1 MKNNS
6 VKFRVGVVG
15 LGYVGLP
22 LANSLGKKYL
32 TIGYDYNKNRISKLK
47 KYIDTNN
54 ELSTKDFEKSKKLIF
69 ISDEKKL
76 SDCNIFFVTVPTP
89 VDKKNLPDL
98 RNLKSAT
105 KTVALNLNKGDIV
118 VYESTVYPGLTEEI
132 LVPILEKYS
141 KLEYIKDFNCSYSPE
156 RINPGDKKHKLQNI
170 VKVVSASNKKTLKIV
185 KYIYKSVIKSKVY
198 VAKNIKTAEA
208 AKVIENTQRD
218 LNISL
223 INELSIIFK
232 KLDIN
237 IYDVLKAASTK
248 WNFINFKPGLVGGHC
263 IGVDPYY
270 LTYKAKKV
278 GYDPKIILAGR
289 KINNLM
295 GSYVSNLVLKKMKQ
309 KKINIKKAKILIM
322 GATFK
327 ENVPDIRNSKV
338 IDVINYFKKRC
349 NKVDVFDYLVKENTK
364 LNDVLIKKIKK
375 NYYDTIILAVA
386 HKRFKKLG
394 IKKIKSYGKKESIL
408 VDVKNIFNSHKLVD
422 VNL

>member
-6 VKFRVGVVG
+6 VKYRMGVIG

-22 LANSLGKKYL
+22 LANSLGKKYF
-32 TIGYDYNKNRISKLK
+32 TIGYDYSKNRISKLK
-47 KYIDTNN
+47 KHIDTNN
-54 ELSTKDFEKSKKLIF
+54 ELSAKDFKKSKKLIF
-69 ISDEKKL
+69 ISDDKKL

-89 VDKKNLPDL
+89 VNKKNLPDL

-185 KYIYKSVIKSKVY
+185 KHIYKSVIKSKVY

-232 KLDIN
+232 KLNIN

-295 GSYVSNLVLKKMKQ
+295 GTYVSNLVLKKMKQ

-327 ENVPDIRNSKV
+327 ENVPDTRNSKV
-338 IDVINYFKKRC
+338 IDVINYFKKRS
-349 NKVDVFDYLVKENTK
+349 NKVHVFDYLVKENTQ
-364 LNDVLIKKIKK
+364 LNNVLIQKIKK

-386 HKRFKKLG
+386 HKRFKELG
-394 IKKIKSYGKKESIL
+394 IKKIKSFGKKKSIL
-408 VDVKNIFNSHKLVD
+408 VDIKNVFNSHKLVD
-422 VNL
+422 VKL